1 MDSRKTLTHEKEKK
15 NKQKK
20 ATSKSKKSITP
31 KYDPKTYFNKSIE
44 EVGRLLSVNPF
55 RLQTILNNRNKLGIE
70 STKHIL
76 SAEEISLCKNTLT
89 ELYFIKIKDKKSG
102 FQQ

>member
-1 MDSRKTLTHEKEKK
+1 MLYFVLEIMPIFYGY
-15 NKQKK
+15 QMLVM
-20 ATSKSKKSITP
+20 KSLYP

-76 SAEEISLCKNTLT
+76 SAEEKVYVKTHLQNFIS
-89 ELYFIKIKDKKSG
+89 SR
-102 FQQ
+102 